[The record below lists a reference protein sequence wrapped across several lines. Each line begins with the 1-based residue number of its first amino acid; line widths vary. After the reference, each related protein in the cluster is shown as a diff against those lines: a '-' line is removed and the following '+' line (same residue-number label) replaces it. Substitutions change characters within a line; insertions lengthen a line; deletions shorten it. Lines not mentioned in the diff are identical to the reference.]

1 MENNRKMKD
10 FLSSI
15 VLLLLSF
22 FVLFESWRIYQKV
35 GKLLYLSPALIPLM
49 LGGILMLLSV
59 VLLLESLKDGGAGAR
74 VEEMKTMFQDIKKDP
89 NSFRMLV
96 GVVLMGV
103 YTFVL
108 LGFLPFWLATFLFML
123 LLMYFLEA
131 GSLVQIVS
139 VSVVVTALI
148 IILFQV
154 CFRVP
159 LP

>member
-15 VLLLLSF
+15 VLLALSF
-22 FVLFESWRIYQKV
+22 FVLFESWRIYQKA

-49 LGGILMLLSV
+49 LGGILLLLSL

-74 VEEMKTMFQDIKKDP
+74 VEEMKAVFRDLKKDP

-108 LGFLPFWLATFLFML
+108 LGLLPFWLATFLFML

-139 VSVVVTALI
+139 VSVLVTALI

>member
-1 MENNRKMKD
+1 
-10 FLSSI
+10 
-15 VLLLLSF
+15 
-22 FVLFESWRIYQKV
+22 
-35 GKLLYLSPALIPLM
+35 
-49 LGGILMLLSV
+49 
-59 VLLLESLKDGGAGAR
+59 
-74 VEEMKTMFQDIKKDP
+74 
-89 NSFRMLV
+89 MLV
-96 GVVLMGV
+96 GVVLLGV

-108 LGFLPFWLATFLFML
+108 LGLLPFWLATFLFML

-139 VSVVVTALI
+139 VSVLVTALI

>member
-1 MENNRKMKD
+1 MENYRKMKD
-10 FLSSI
+10 FVSSI

-22 FVLFESWRIYQKV
+22 FVLFESWQIYQKA
-35 GKLLYLSPALIPLM
+35 GKLLYLSPALIPLI
-49 LGGILMLLSV
+49 LGCILLLLSV
-59 VLLLESLKDGGAGAR
+59 VLLVGSLKDGGAGAR
-74 VEEMKTMFQDIKKDP
+74 VQEMKTLFQDIKKDP

-108 LGFLPFWLATFLFML
+108 LGLLPFWLATFLFML

-139 VSVVVTALI
+139 VSVIVTVLI
-148 IILFQV
+148 IFLFQV

>member
-15 VLLLLSF
+15 VLLALSF
-22 FVLFESWRIYQKV
+22 FVLFESWRIYQKA

-49 LGGILMLLSV
+49 LGGILLLLSL

-74 VEEMKTMFQDIKKDP
+74 VEEMKAVFRDLKKDP

-96 GVVLMGV
+96 GV

-108 LGFLPFWLATFLFML
+108 LGLLPFWLATFLFML

-139 VSVVVTALI
+139 VSVLVTALI
-148 IILFQV
+148 IFLFQV